1 MIKPKESVHEKPKVA
16 LLFGLLGLAIFLWV
30 LNWLFVAST
39 FQKQDERGQFGD
51 QFGSVNALFSG
62 LAFAG
67 LAYTILLQRHQL
79 LLQSEEIRE
88 AAETQKR
95 LFEAQKQF
103 QDEQRRLQAE
113 SSAQLETARQKFQEL
128 LEEQRIRSDRK
139 RDAEFTTKVLLAIK
153 HEMDALIDVYREAV
167 GDKLGELPDGVPLEM
182 SLRLTQN
189 FFTVY
194 EANAVHLGHMKAE
207 VSESIIRTYMSAKTL
222 VEMYRMNNA
231 YIEERADFT
240 YKRDAATGTE
250 RLMIDRR
257 LSWLSSRLIEQ
268 AKKIRTADSIS
279 AQYYEQ
285 FRTLVAAETSPA
297 PS

>member
-1 MIKPKESVHEKPKVA
+1 
-16 LLFGLLGLAIFLWV
+16 
-30 LNWLFVAST
+30 
-39 FQKQDERGQFGD
+39 
-51 QFGSVNALFSG
+51 
-62 LAFAG
+62 
-67 LAYTILLQRHQL
+67 
-79 LLQSEEIRE
+79 
-88 AAETQKR
+88 
-95 LFEAQKQF
+95 
-103 QDEQRRLQAE
+103 
-113 SSAQLETARQKFQEL
+113 
-128 LEEQRIRSDRK
+128 
-139 RDAEFTTKVLLAIK
+139 
-153 HEMDALIDVYREAV
+153 
-167 GDKLGELPDGVPLEM
+167 M